1 MSEAA
6 GGDIWA
12 VVPLKTL
19 SDAKQRLASIL
30 DAPARRGLMLA
41 MIRDVLAALQGV
53 PAVNGILLVSR
64 DPMAEVLATEFDLE
78 CFANPADEDLNSA
91 LGAALADLQRR
102 GVATAI
108 VLPGDL
114 PLIRSIDIN
123 AMLAKC
129 KRENELLIVADLDQD
144 GTNCLIASP
153 PNAITLQFG
162 SNSFSCHGEAAKA
175 AALTLITPSPENV
188 WLDIDEPADFEA
200 LKRAV
205 LAGEAAPETS
215 KFVCQI

>member
-1 MSEAA
+1 MNENT

-12 VVPLKTL
+12 VVPLKSLT
-19 SDAKQRLASIL
+19 DAKQRLASIL
-30 DAPARRGLMLA
+30 DAPARRRLMVA

-53 PAVNGILLVSR
+53 PAITGILLVSR
-64 DPMAEVLATEFDLE
+64 DPMAEELAKEFNLE

-91 LGAALADLQRR
+91 LGAALADLQQR

-114 PLIRSIDIN
+114 PLIRSADIS

-129 KRENELLIVADLDQD
+129 NRENELLIVADLESD

-162 SNSFSCHGEAAKA
+162 PGSFDRHGEAAKA
-175 AALTLITPSPENV
+175 AALTLITPSPNDA
-188 WLDIDEPADFEA
+188 WLDIDEPADFET
-200 LKRAV
+200 LKHAV
-205 LAGEAAPETS
+205 SAATVAPETS
-215 KFVCQI
+215 RFVHQI